1 MKTEDTS
8 FSNSKVGNNIVVY
21 PASCVI
27 LTIGRIPRRDYAR
40 ALCEILRCAQ
50 KDTIVA
56 KKSILYYCQETL
68 HSSVYK
74 IHSPCKMFTLLLQ
87 RQTETR
93 VINL

>member
-1 MKTEDTS
+1 MKTENTS

-56 KKSILYYCQETL
+56 RKSILYYCQETL

-74 IHSPCKMFTLLLQ
+74 IHGLSQKLYITLQ
-87 RQTETR
+87 HE
-93 VINL
+93 N